1 MKSRTATRTLA
12 AASRPSSRSAN
23 LAFCRH
29 ESTSSTPSSS
39 SWQPV
44 VPAGQIPAYDAALAY
59 LNEYKSTTN
68 AEIER
73 LRKQPSSSERS
84 ARIHQLEVN
93 SLVNDP
99 ATRREFRETGG
110 NGSMDRPVMRHLAQK
125 KWEKEGGLD
134 RLMQRV
140 EQMGVVPDLVGG
152 IRGSAPIAFSTSTS
166 EGEVE
171 PGSVQLPSSFAQPP
185 KLNVQILDDSAR
197 EGLYTLLVVDADAP
211 NYETQSFGQR
221 LHYYKSDMALD
232 FTTGEQDLFAS
243 GIGKEVLGWEA
254 PLPPRGSAVHRY
266 VFLLLRQSAT
276 SPAAPSER
284 ADFDVRSLLDQGAE
298 ITALTLFRS
307 KWTKEENAYIEEK
320 YREVHGAEVP
330 VFEKAP
336 KELRY
341 GMPLNKKSM
350 ERERIREE
358 AWEQALRDTVGENGE
373 VKVERA

>member
-1 MKSRTATRTLA
+1 MKSRTASRTLA
-12 AASRPSSRSAN
+12 AASRPASRP
-23 LAFCRH
+23 LALGFARY
-29 ESTSSTPSSS
+29 ESTSSTSSSS

-68 AEIER
+68 SEIER
-73 LRKQPSSSERS
+73 LRKQPSSPERS
-84 ARIHQLEVN
+84 SRIRQLEVN

-110 NGSMDRPVMRHLAQK
+110 KGQMDRPVMRHLAQK

-152 IRGSAPIAFSTSTS
+152 IRGSAPIAFSTS

-185 KLNVQILDDSAR
+185 KLNVQILDETAS

-211 NYETQSFGQR
+211 DYETQSYAQR
-221 LHYYKSDMALD
+221 LHYYKSDISLD
-232 FTTGEQDLFAS
+232 FTTGQQDLFAS
-243 GIGKEVLGWEA
+243 GVGKEVLGWEA
-254 PLPPRGSAVHRY
+254 PLPPRGSGVHRY
-266 VFLLLRQSAT
+266 VFLLLRQPSSTPSA
-276 SPAAPSER
+276 PADR
-284 ADFDVRSLLDQGAE
+284 TDFDVRSLLEQGAE

-307 KWTKEENAYIEEK
+307 KWTKEENAYVEEK
-320 YREVHGAEVP
+320 YREVHGVEVP

-358 AWEQALRDTVGENGE
+358 AWEQALKDTVGENGE
-373 VKVERA
+373 VKVERV